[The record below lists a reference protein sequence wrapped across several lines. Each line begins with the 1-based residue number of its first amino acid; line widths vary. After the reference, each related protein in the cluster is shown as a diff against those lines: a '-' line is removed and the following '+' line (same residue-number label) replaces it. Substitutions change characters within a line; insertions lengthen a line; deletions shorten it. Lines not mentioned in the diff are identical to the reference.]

1 VNVVVTTQPSL
12 LLAAYAAGVLMFFS
26 PCGVGLL
33 PAYLTYFGTSEAGSN
48 TTVPTDDDA
57 ESANA
62 DTDRGV
68 SGSAT
73 SATDHDRR
81 SPARSLTVLGAVAF
95 LGGAIPLTYM
105 AVAGIRILLPGYRVV
120 VPLAKLGTGSYLPP
134 VLLVTV
140 GTLLLANGAIAEDS
154 GLRGAYV
161 GIVATIGVTVTYLL
175 AGLPV
180 IVLGQRARSFLT
192 PLEVLAGPLLI
203 AIGIAYYRGLSLSNS
218 IPLPER
224 DGRTARNFF
233 GFGVLYGVGSLACNL
248 PVFLGLI
255 VSAFIAEG
263 VGVGLGMF
271 GAFIA
276 GMATLLIGI
285 SIAAASSNFSVSPGQ
300 YVGRAR
306 TVGAVAFVA
315 VGAYVTWFSLVSFG
329 YL

>member
-1 VNVVVTTQPSL
+1 
-12 LLAAYAAGVLMFFS
+12 MFFS

-33 PAYLTYFGTSEAGSN
+33 PAYLTYFGTSEVGS
-48 TTVPTDDDA
+48 DA
-57 ESANA
+57 DVTEAT
-62 DTDRGV
+62 DTDTDPDRRAT
-68 SGSAT
+68 GSAT
-73 SATDHDRR
+73 SGADRR
-81 SPARSLTVLGAVAF
+81 ARSFTRPITVLGTIAF

-105 AVAGIRILLPGYRVV
+105 AVAGIRILLPGYRIV

-140 GTLLLANGAIAEDS
+140 GTLLLANGAIAGGS
-154 GLRGAYV
+154 GLRGAYI
-161 GIVATIGVTVTYLL
+161 GIVATIGMAVTYLL
-175 AGLPV
+175 VGLPV
-180 IVLGQRARSFLT
+180 IVLGQWARSFLT
-192 PLEVLAGPLLI
+192 PLELLAGPLLI
-203 AIGIAYYRGLSLSNS
+203 AIGIAYYRGLSVSNS

-233 GFGVLYGVGSLACNL
+233 GFGVLYGIGSLACNL

-255 VSAFIAEG
+255 VSAFVAEG

-285 SIAAASSNFSVSPGQ
+285 SIAAASSSFSFSPGQ

-306 TVGAVAFVA
+306 TLGAVAFVA
-315 VGAYVTWFSLVSFG
+315 VGVYVTWFSLVSFG